1 MLEKKVT
8 PLLAN
13 STQGG
18 KNLYRLNCYLFNLK
32 IKKLPHIKN
41 ITYY

>member
-1 MLEKKVT
+1 MIENKVT
-8 PLLAN
+8 AKLAN
-13 STQGG
+13 STHGG

-41 ITYY
+41 VTYY